1 MAKRRYNPR
10 LAKIHRSYT
19 VEEVAD
25 LYKIHKNTVRIW
37 IKNGLLTCDSKRP
50 TLILGRHL
58 RLFLQKQRKNNKR
71 PCLPGTIYCVSCKE
85 PQKAAG
91 NMVDY
96 LPTSDTRGRL
106 IGICSCCDHIINQI
120 TSFSKLDQIRKNF
133 DVTIQQ
139 VE

>member
-10 LAKIHRSYT
+10 LAKIHRNYT

-25 LYKIHKNTVRIW
+25 LYAIHKNTVRTW
-37 IKNGLLTCDSKRP
+37 IKNGLLTCDGKRP

-58 RLFLQKQRKNNKR
+58 REFLDQQRKKNKK
-71 PCLPGTIYCVSCKE
+71 PCPPGTIYCVSCKT
-85 PQKAAG
+85 PQKPVG
-91 NMVDY
+91 DMVDY

-106 IGICSCCDHIINQI
+106 IGICPSCNRIINQI
-120 TSFSKLDQIRKNF
+120 TSFSKLEQIRAHL
-133 DVTIQQ
+133 DVTIRQ

>member
-19 VEEVAD
+19 IEKVAN
-25 LYKIHKNTVRIW
+25 LYDVHKNTIRTW
-37 IKNGLLTCDSKRP
+37 IKNGLLTCDSSRP

-58 RLFLQKQRKNNKR
+58 REFLEQQRKKNKK
-71 PCLPGTIYCVSCKE
+71 PCPAGTIYCVSCKE
-85 PQKAAG
+85 PRKPSG
-91 NMVDY
+91 GMVDY

-106 IGICSCCDHIINQI
+106 IGNCPICNHKINQI
-120 TSFSKLDQIRKNF
+120 TSFSKLDQIEHIF
-133 DVTIQQ
+133 DVTIRQ

>member
-25 LYKIHKNTVRIW
+25 LYQVHKNTVRTW
-37 IKNGLLTCDSKRP
+37 IKNGLFKCDSSRP

-58 RLFLQKQRKNNKR
+58 REFLEQQRKKNKK
-71 PCLPGTIYCVSCKE
+71 PCPVGTIYCVSCKE
-85 PQKAAG
+85 PRKPAG
-91 NMVDY
+91 GMVDY
-96 LPTSDTRGRL
+96 QPTSDTRGRL
-106 IGICSCCDHIINQI
+106 IGICSNCDHMINQI
-120 TSFSKLDQIRKNF
+120 TSFSKLEQIQRYF
-133 DVTIQQ
+133 DVTIRQ